1 MIKFRDL
8 SIRLKLI
15 VLLGASAAIA
25 LTISAAMLL
34 SFTFINQR
42 DESLRH
48 LRQISDIA
56 SENLTAALAFK
67 DGASA
72 GRMLASLQA
81 NPQILA
87 AIIHDEEAKQFGAY
101 MTPKA
106 EQAAGKQYLATLTS
120 LAIEKHSQLFDQ
132 RAGLEAVDFDY
143 MYAIS
148 PITFDGK
155 VIGTLTLLSDNQELK
170 NKLLYFAAMQ
180 MAISMM
186 TLFIIVLISIRLQR
200 MFTAPIFY
208 MIDVIQNISQTKN
221 YAVSVETIQNDEF
234 KVLYTNFNGM
244 IAEIHDRDALLSR
257 LAATDPLTGL
267 ANRRHAMEVM
277 QSMVSRARRKQE
289 FFGLVSFDVDH
300 FKRINDKFGHPVG
313 DVVLKEIASILAKAA
328 REIDLVARI
337 GGEEFLVLCDNSDV
351 ESTRLIAERM
361 RSAIE
366 RAVIE
371 YDEGKQ
377 LKVSVSA
384 GVYASVPTSEDMDG
398 ALRCVDNALYNAK
411 ESGRNRVSIWEKNEK

>member
-1 MIKFRDL
+1 
-8 SIRLKLI
+8 
-15 VLLGASAAIA
+15 
-25 LTISAAMLL
+25 
-34 SFTFINQR
+34 
-42 DESLRH
+42 
-48 LRQISDIA
+48 
-56 SENLTAALAFK
+56 
-67 DGASA
+67 
-72 GRMLASLQA
+72 
-81 NPQILA
+81 
-87 AIIHDEEAKQFGAY
+87 
-101 MTPKA
+101 
-106 EQAAGKQYLATLTS
+106 
-120 LAIEKHSQLFDQ
+120 
-132 RAGLEAVDFDY
+132 
-143 MYAIS
+143 
-148 PITFDGK
+148 
-155 VIGTLTLLSDNQELK
+155 
-170 NKLLYFAAMQ
+170 
-180 MAISMM
+180 
-186 TLFIIVLISIRLQR
+186 
-200 MFTAPIFY
+200 
-208 MIDVIQNISQTKN
+208 
-221 YAVSVETIQNDEF
+221 
-234 KVLYTNFNGM
+234 
-244 IAEIHDRDALLSR
+244 
-257 LAATDPLTGL
+257 
-267 ANRRHAMEVM
+267 MEVM